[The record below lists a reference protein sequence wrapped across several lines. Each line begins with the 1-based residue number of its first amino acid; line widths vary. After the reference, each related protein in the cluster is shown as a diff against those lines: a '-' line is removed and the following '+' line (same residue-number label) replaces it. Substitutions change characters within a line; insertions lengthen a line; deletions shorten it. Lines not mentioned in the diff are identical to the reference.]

1 MAGRREGC
9 KVLTAE
15 QYREAEF
22 GYTLEE
28 SKKGFAVHAIV
39 YGLVM
44 TCLIAVNA
52 SLIAFTDADFPWAI
66 FPLVGWGIGL
76 TFHYVY
82 GVRRAREAAQ
92 IRQRRVEEFAE
103 RRKQLA

>member
-1 MAGRREGC
+1 M
-9 KVLTAE
+9 LTAE

-28 SKKGFAVHAIV
+28 SQKGFVVHAIV
-39 YGLVM
+39 FGLVN
-44 TCLIAVNA
+44 TCLIAMNV
-52 SLIAFTDADFPWAI
+52 SMMVFTDAHFPWAI

-82 GVRRAREAAQ
+82 GYRRAAEAAR
-92 IRQRRVEEFAE
+92 IRLRKVEEYAAHPKE
-103 RRKQLA
+103 LV

>member
-1 MAGRREGC
+1 M
-9 KVLTAE
+9 LTAE

-28 SKKGFAVHAIV
+28 SQKGFVVHAIV
-39 YGLVM
+39 FGLVNV
-44 TCLIAVNA
+44 CLIAMNV
-52 SLIAFTDADFPWAI
+52 SMIVFTDAHFPWAI

-82 GVRRAREAAQ
+82 GYRRAAEAA
-92 IRQRRVEEFAE
+92 RMHLRKVEEYAARPKE
-103 RRKQLA
+103 LV

>member
-1 MAGRREGC
+1 M
-9 KVLTAE
+9 LTAE

-28 SKKGFAVHAIV
+28 SRKGFIAHAIV
-39 YGLVM
+39 FGLVM
-44 TCLIAVNA
+44 TGLIVLNVCLIV
-52 SLIAFTDADFPWAI
+52 FTSANFPWAI

-82 GVRRAREAAQ
+82 GYRRAAEAARV
-92 IRQRRVEEFAE
+92 RQRKVEQYAQREE
-103 RRKQLA
+103 ELV

>member
-1 MAGRREGC
+1 M
-9 KVLTAE
+9 LSAE

-28 SKKGFAVHAIV
+28 SKRGFIAHAIV
-39 YGLVM
+39 FGVVM
-44 TCLIAVNA
+44 TGLIALNVCLIV
-52 SLIAFTDADFPWAI
+52 FTSANFPWVI

-82 GVRRAREAAQ
+82 GYRRAAQAARA
-92 IRQRRVEEFAE
+92 RQRHVAE
-103 RRKQLA
+103 YAGRKELV

>member
-1 MAGRREGC
+1 M
-9 KVLTAE
+9 LTAE

-28 SKKGFAVHAIV
+28 SQKGFVVHAIV
-39 YGLVM
+39 FGLVN
-44 TCLIAVNA
+44 TCLIAMNV
-52 SLIAFTDADFPWAI
+52 SMMVFTDAHFPWAI

-82 GVRRAREAAQ
+82 GYRRAAEAAR
-92 IRQRRVEEFAE
+92 IRLRKVDAYAE
-103 RRKQLA
+103 RPKELV